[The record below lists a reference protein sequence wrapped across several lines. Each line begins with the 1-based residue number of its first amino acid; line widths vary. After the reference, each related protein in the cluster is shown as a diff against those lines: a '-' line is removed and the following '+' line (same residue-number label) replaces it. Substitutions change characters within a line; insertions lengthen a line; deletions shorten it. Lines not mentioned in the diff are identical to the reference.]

1 MSNIRVFLQD
11 LEEDRSETGI
21 PTGELEGECWED
33 CLEIATVLEVS

>member
-1 MSNIRVFLQD
+1 MSDIRAFLQD

-33 CLEIATVLEVS
+33 RLEIAAVLEVS